1 MKGKMNIEI
10 KKTVKAG
17 NSSAVILPK
26 AWLNQEV
33 RVELVKKNPET
44 ILKDILDI
52 VGGYVEL
59 DEIIGIYL
67 VGSYARGEEDND
79 SDIDVLVISDNIDM
93 EMIHEGIYNILIV
106 SEELLEWKLSHDLL
120 PVGAMLKE
128 AKPLINSSYLD
139 LIKIKV
145 TKENIKWYIDTTEE
159 KLKLVRK
166 ILKSTNG
173 NKINDRVVYSLV
185 LRIRTLYI
193 IQKLIRN
200 KVHSKKELIKL
211 IGKISGA
218 DNAYE
223 SYLTVKNDLNESYNT
238 TMEETEKL
246 YGYLKNQLNDVKTL
260 L

>member
-1 MKGKMNIEI
+1 MG
-10 KKTVKAG
+10 
-17 NSSAVILPK
+17 
-26 AWLNQEV
+26 
-33 RVELVKKNPET
+33 
-44 ILKDILDI
+44 
-52 VGGYVEL
+52 GGYVEL

-185 LRIRTLYI
+185 LRIRTFYI

>member
-1 MKGKMNIEI
+1 MKSKMNIEI

-26 AWLNQEV
+26 SWLNQEV

-44 ILKDILDI
+44 ILKDTLDI
-52 VGGYVEL
+52 VGRYSGI
-59 DEIIGIYL
+59 DKIIGIYL

-79 SDIDVLVISDNIDM
+79 SDIDILVISDNIDL

-106 SEELLEWKLSHDLL
+106 SEGLLEWKLSHDLL

-159 KLKLVRK
+159 KLKLMKK
-166 ILKSTNG
+166 ILENIEG

-193 IQKLIRN
+193 IQKLIKN
-200 KVHSKKELIKL
+200 QIHSKRELIKL
-211 IGKISGA
+211 IEKISGA
-218 DNAYE
+218 NNAYE
-223 SYLTVKNDLNESYNT
+223 SYLAVKNDEKENCNT
-238 TMEETEKL
+238 TMEEAGKL
-246 YGYLKNQLNDVKTL
+246 YDYLKDQLNDVKIL

>member
-1 MKGKMNIEI
+1 MNIEI